1 MKLFS
6 SLILGSG
13 RKISGLGGPNPLSSL
28 LRRVLLFSP
37 GLLFVVSYLIAIVLG
52 TLLLRMP
59 MSTRSGHIEW
69 IDALFTST
77 SALCV
82 TGLVVVDTGTYFS
95 LFGQILIMLMVEI
108 GGLGIMTF
116 AALLF
121 LSIGWGVSIRQRSFI
136 QETYT
141 SEITRDIKQLVFFI
155 FAFTF
160 FSELAG
166 ALLLMPCWE
175 SGLNFS
181 ERVFYSVFHSITAFC
196 NAGFSLFPDNLS
208 RYHANIRIN
217 LIITTLI
224 ILGGIGFPVVRDVI
238 HCLSGRGNARL
249 TLNTRISL
257 VVSLTLIIL
266 GTLLFWVLERGY
278 SLAGMSWTEQVLASY
293 FQSVTT
299 RTAGFNTVDFGVLG
313 NATLLFVMI
322 FMFIGASP
330 GSTGGGIKTT
340 SIGVLAVVVMNR
352 IRGSESNN
360 VLKATLPGEVVSR
373 AITVFMSAV
382 VFILFIVFLQM
393 ISQHGAV
400 PSEQSR
406 GPFMEYLFETVSA
419 FGTVGL
425 STGITPGMDA
435 YGKLLIIATM
445 LVGRVGILTLVY
457 IVASRRRAPSYRYAE
472 ENVLIG

>member
-1 MKLFS
+1 M
-6 SLILGSG
+6 ILRTGH
-13 RKISGLGGPNPLSSL
+13 RLLGLAVGNPFRTLLS
-28 LRRVLLFSP
+28 RFLLFSP
-37 GLLFVVSYLIAIVLG
+37 GLFFLVSYLIAIILG
-52 TLLLRMP
+52 TLLLRIP

-77 SALCV
+77 SAFCV

-121 LSIGWGVSIRQRSFI
+121 LSLGWTVSIRQRLFI

-141 SEITRDIKQLVFFI
+141 SEITRDIKHLVVFI
-155 FAFTF
+155 FAFTLL
-160 FSELAG
+160 SELAG
-166 ALLLMPCWE
+166 TLLLMPCWK
-175 SGLNFS
+175 SDLVFS
-181 ERVFYSVFHSITAFC
+181 RRVFHSVFHSITAFC

-208 RYHANIRIN
+208 RYRANVGVN
-217 LIITTLI
+217 LIITTLM

-238 HCLSGRGNARL
+238 NRLSRKGNTRL
-249 TLNTRISL
+249 TLNTRLSL
-257 VVSLTLIIL
+257 VVSLILIIL
-266 GTLLFWVLERGY
+266 GALLFWALEREY
-278 SLAGMSWTEQVLASY
+278 SMAGMPWTEQILVSY

-299 RTAGFNTVDFGVLG
+299 RTAGFNTIDFSVLG
-313 NATLLFVMI
+313 NATFLFMMI

-352 IRGSESNN
+352 IKGSEANN
-360 VLKATLPGEVVSR
+360 VLRATLSDEVVSR

-382 VFILFIVFLQM
+382 VFILMIVFLHM
-393 ISQHGAV
+393 INQHGAV
-400 PSEQSR
+400 PSGQSR

-425 STGITPGMDA
+425 STGITSGMDTF
-435 YGKLLIIATM
+435 GKLLIIASM

-472 ENVLIG
+472 ENILIG